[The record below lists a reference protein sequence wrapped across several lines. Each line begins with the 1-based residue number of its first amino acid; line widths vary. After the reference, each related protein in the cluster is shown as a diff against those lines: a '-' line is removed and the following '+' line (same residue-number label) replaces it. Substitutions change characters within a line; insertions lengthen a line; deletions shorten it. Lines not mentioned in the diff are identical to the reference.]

1 MAFWNQ
7 DDEGEWEKYQKS
19 KGKEA
24 EEPEEKKTP
33 SVSEEFHE
41 YFKTARQ
48 AQSPE
53 SGEAEQ
59 PGEKASPFQTFLSRF
74 RGNEKPEEPE
84 GPPEKCPWCGA
95 DMVKGYLSGE
105 QGIYWSKKKPGF
117 LDSGIFSSAVRIH
130 VYEEDKSGLLREY
143 VTTWHCQKCH
153 KIVLDTLLLD
163 PPLGAGNS
171 TPSPLSFDE
180 RVSAG
185 AVATENVESHPENN
199 NEET

>member
-1 MAFWNQ
+1 MGFWNQ

-19 KGKEA
+19 KEKESQ
-24 EEPEEKKTP
+24 EPEEKKTP
-33 SVSEEFHE
+33 SASDEFRA
-41 YFKTARQ
+41 YFKTVRQ

-59 PGEKASPFQTFLSRF
+59 PGEKASPLQTFFSRF
-74 RGNEKPEEPE
+74 RGEKPEEPE
-84 GPPEKCPWCGA
+84 GPPEKCPWCGG

-117 LDSGIFSSAVRIH
+117 LDGGIFSSSVRIH
-130 VYEEDKSGLLREY
+130 VYEEDESGLLKGY

-153 KIVLDTLLLD
+153 KMVLDTLLLD

-171 TPSPLSFDE
+171 TPSALSFDKQI
-180 RVSAG
+180 
-185 AVATENVESHPENN
+185 AVAAAEDGENHPENN

>member
-19 KGKEA
+19 KEKESQ
-24 EEPEEKKTP
+24 EPEEKKAP

-74 RGNEKPEEPE
+74 RGDEKPEEPE
-84 GPPEKCPWCGA
+84 GPPEKCPWCGG
-95 DMVKGYLSGE
+95 DMVKGYL
-105 QGIYWSKKKPGF
+105 QGGRGFWWQKKKPAF
-117 LDSGIFSSAVRIH
+117 FSSNGFSSETVNMSEQGSFGWDYKT
-130 VYEEDKSGLLREY
+130 V
-143 VTTWHCQKCH
+143 WHCPACFKMVTD
-153 KIVLDTLLLD
+153 IRGLD
-163 PPLGAGNS
+163 PPLGEKKPEQYGLGCAN
-171 TPSPLSFDE
+171 PADAEE
-180 RVSAG
+180 RG
-185 AVATENVESHPENN
+185 ENGKSVPENET
-199 NEET
+199 EET

>member
-33 SVSEEFHE
+33 TVSEEFRE

-53 SGEAEQ
+53 SIEAEQ
-59 PGEKASPFQTFLSRF
+59 PGEKASPLQTFLSRF
-74 RGNEKPEEPE
+74 RVDEKSEEPE

-95 DMVKGYLSGE
+95 DMVKGYLRGGRDGVRWYRE
-105 QGIYWSKKKPGF
+105 KPR
-117 LDSGIFSSAVRIH
+117 LFSIPSMSVDMLN
-130 VYEEDKSGLLREY
+130 EGGLAMY
-143 VTTWHCQKCH
+143 KTVWHCEKCH
-153 KIVLDTLLLD
+153 KMTLDTLLLD
-163 PPLGAGNS
+163 PPLGFGNS
-171 TPSPLSFDE
+171 TPSALAYDE
-180 RVSAG
+180 QA
-185 AVATENVESHPENN
+185 AAANDEESHPENN

>member
-19 KGKEA
+19 KEKESQ
-24 EEPEEKKTP
+24 EPEEKKTP

-74 RGNEKPEEPE
+74 RGDEKPEEPE
-84 GPPEKCPWCGA
+84 GPPEKCPWCGG
-95 DMVKGYLSGE
+95 DMVKGYL
-105 QGIYWSKKKPGF
+105 QGGRDSVYWRPDMPKF
-117 LDSGIFSSAVRIH
+117 LTIPSVSVSMLNEGKLYSYKTV
-130 VYEEDKSGLLREY
+130 
-143 VTTWHCQKCH
+143 WHCEKCH
-153 KIVLDTLLLD
+153 KMVLDTLLLD
-163 PPLGAGNS
+163 PPLGNATISDALLNSMSTEDRAAYEPDAAADTPAG
-171 TPSPLSFDE
+171 E
-180 RVSAG
+180 
-185 AVATENVESHPENN
+185 PEAHNQ
-199 NEET
+199 ET

>member
-19 KGKEA
+19 KEKESQ
-24 EEPEEKKTP
+24 EPEEKKTP

-59 PGEKASPFQTFLSRF
+59 PEEKASPLQTFLSRF
-74 RGNEKPEEPE
+74 RGEKPKEPE

-95 DMVKGYLSGE
+95 DMVKGYLRGGRDGTRWYHEKPKFLSFPSGSVDILNE
-105 QGIYWSKKKPGF
+105 GE
-117 LDSGIFSSAVRIH
+117 LSS
-130 VYEEDKSGLLREY
+130 YK
-143 VTTWHCQKCH
+143 TTWHCQKCH
-153 KIVLDTLLLD
+153 KMVLDTLSLD

-171 TPSPLSFDE
+171 TPSYDKQVDTAAAEIGEVHS
-180 RVSAG
+180 
-185 AVATENVESHPENN
+185 ENN